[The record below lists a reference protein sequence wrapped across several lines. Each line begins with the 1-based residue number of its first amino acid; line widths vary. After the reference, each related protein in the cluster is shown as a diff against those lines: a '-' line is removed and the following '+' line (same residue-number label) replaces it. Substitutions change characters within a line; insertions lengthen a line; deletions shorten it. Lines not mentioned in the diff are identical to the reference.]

1 MTKRGEFTLPF
12 GAIIGQDDLKLG
24 LLLNVVNPRIGG
36 FLIRGAKGTG
46 KSTAVYA
53 LTDILPPVE
62 VVADCPF
69 RCSFEDPSNRCSS
82 CRSRFEKGDDVPKR
96 ELKMEV
102 ISLPLSITEDRLIGA
117 IDVERILKEGE
128 KALQP
133 GLLAQANQNIL
144 YVDEI
149 NLLPD
154 HITDDL
160 LDATALGWNTIER
173 EGFSIT
179 HPTRFV
185 FVGTMNPEEGEL
197 RPQILDRFPLSVLI
211 KTVNSEEARVQI
223 IKNNLL
229 FEKDPAGFRNKFK
242 NEEKDLKKKIAQA
255 RAALRK
261 VEVPEEIYY
270 IAASICA
277 KLKVDG
283 QRPDII
289 MTKAAC
295 AAAALDN
302 RTRVT
307 PEDVLKCSFLA
318 LSHRTRDG
326 GLEPPATEK
335 EIQEA
340 FEHALHKWVDKDKE
354 KAAGPAAVSQAQA
367 QAARLKDARVKKKP
381 ENLRNSS

>member
-1 MTKRGEFTLPF
+1 VTKRGNLTLPF
-12 GAIIGQDDLKLG
+12 DAIIGQDDLKLG

-69 RCSFEDPSNRCSS
+69 RCSFQDPVNRCES
-82 CRSRFEKGDDVPKR
+82 CRSRFEKGEEIPKK

-102 ISLPLSITEDRLIGA
+102 IGLPLSITEDRLIGS

-160 LDATALGWNTIER
+160 LDATALGWNTVER

-197 RPQILDRFPLSVLI
+197 RPQILDRFPLSTLI
-211 KTVNSEEARVQI
+211 KTVNTEEARVQI

-229 FEKDPAGFRNKFK
+229 FEKDPQAFK
-242 NEEKDLKKKIAQA
+242 NRFKEQEEKLKKKIANA
-255 RAALRK
+255 RSLLPQ
-261 VEVPEEIYY
+261 VEVPGGIYY
-270 IAASICA
+270 TAASICA

-283 QRPDII
+283 QRPDIVI
-289 MTKAAC
+289 TKTAC
-295 AAAALDN
+295 AACALDN
-302 RTRVT
+302 RTAV
-307 PEDVLKCSFLA
+307 EKDDVLKSSFLA
-318 LSHRTRDG
+318 LSHRTREG
-326 GLEPPATEK
+326 GFEPPATEK
-335 EIQEA
+335 EIEDA
-340 FEHALHKWVDKDKE
+340 FEESSRKWGDVWKERAGVGTAIPKGEAITASAKDSK
-354 KAAGPAAVSQAQA
+354 
-367 QAARLKDARVKKKP
+367 VKKK
-381 ENLRNSS
+381 S

>member
-1 MTKRGEFTLPF
+1 VAKRGEFSLPF
-12 GAIIGQDDLKLG
+12 GAIIGQEELKLG

-46 KSTAVYA
+46 KSTVVYA

-69 RCSFEDPSNRCSS
+69 QCSFEDPTNRCEM
-82 CRSRFEKGDDVPKR
+82 CRSRFEKGGDIPKK

-102 ISLPLSITEDRLIGA
+102 INLPLSITEDRLIGS
-117 IDVERILKEGE
+117 IDVQKILKDGE

-160 LDATALGWNTIER
+160 LDVTALGWNTIER
-173 EGFSIT
+173 EGFSVT

-197 RPQILDRFPLSVLI
+197 RPQILDRFPLSALI
-211 KTVNSEEARVQI
+211 KTVDSEEKRVQI

-229 FEKDPAGFRNKFK
+229 FEKNPQAFRDRFRKD
-242 NEEKDLKKKIAQA
+242 EEKLKKKIANA
-255 RAALRK
+255 RALLAK
-261 VEVPEEIYY
+261 VIIPEEIYH
-270 IAASICA
+270 IVASVCV
-277 KLKVDG
+277 KLKIDG
-283 QRPDII
+283 QRPDIVI
-289 MTKAAC
+289 TKTAC
-295 AAAALDN
+295 AVAAFDN
-302 RTRVT
+302 RTAV
-307 PEDVLKCSFLA
+307 EKNDVLKSSFLA

-326 GLEPPATEK
+326 GLEPPATAK
-335 EIQEA
+335 EIEDA
-340 FEHALHKWVDKDKE
+340 FEESCQKSKSLWGE
-354 KAAGPAAVSQAQA
+354 KAGAGMPSDDTGGISTPAKESP
-367 QAARLKDARVKKKP
+367 VKKK
-381 ENLRNSS
+381 S

>member
-1 MTKRGEFTLPF
+1 VAKRGEFTLPF

-69 RCSFEDPSNRCSS
+69 KCSFQDPGNRCES
-82 CRSRFEKGDDVPKR
+82 CRSRFEKGELVPKK
-96 ELKMEV
+96 ELRMEV
-102 ISLPLSITEDRLIGA
+102 INLPLSITEDRLIGS
-117 IDVERILKEGE
+117 IDVEKILKEGE
-128 KALQP
+128 KAFQP

-160 LDATALGWNTIER
+160 LDVTALGWNTIER

-197 RPQILDRFPLSVLI
+197 RPQILDRFPLSALI
-211 KTVNSEEARVQI
+211 KTVESEEARVQI

-229 FEKDPAGFRNKFK
+229 FEKNPENFK
-242 NEEKDLKKKIAQA
+242 NGFKEEEENLRKKIANA
-255 RAALRK
+255 RTLLPQ
-261 VEVPEEIYY
+261 VEIPEQIYR
-270 IAASICA
+270 IVASICV
-277 KLKVDG
+277 KLKIDG
-283 QRPDII
+283 QRPDIVI
-289 MTKAAC
+289 TKTAC
-295 AAAALDN
+295 AVAALDN
-302 RTRVT
+302 RTRV
-307 PEDVLKCSFLA
+307 EKGDLLKSSCLA

-335 EIQEA
+335 EIEDA
-340 FEHALHKWVDKDKE
+340 FDEGCRKWKGRWSE
-354 KAAGPAAVSQAQA
+354 KVGAGMPSE
-367 QAARLKDARVKKKP
+367 DAKSAPTTVTESPGKKKF
-381 ENLRNSS
+381 

>member
-1 MTKRGEFTLPF
+1 MAKRGEFTLPF
-12 GAIIGQDDLKLG
+12 SAIIGQDDLKLG

-46 KSTAVYA
+46 KTTAVYA

-62 VVADCPF
+62 IVADCPF
-69 RCSFEDPSNRCSS
+69 KCSFEDPSNRCDS
-82 CRSRFEKGDDVPKR
+82 CRTRFEKEKDIPKK

-102 ISLPLSITEDRLIGA
+102 INLPLSITEDRLIGS
-117 IDVERILKEGE
+117 IDVEKILKQGE

-160 LDATALGWNTIER
+160 LDVTALGWNTIER

-197 RPQILDRFPLSVLI
+197 RPQILDRFPLSTLI
-211 KTVNSEEARVQI
+211 KTVNEEEDRVQI
-223 IKNNLL
+223 IKNNLH
-229 FEKDPAGFRNKFK
+229 FEKDPAGFKKRFEDQDEKLK
-242 NEEKDLKKKIAQA
+242 KQIAKARDLIPRIEVEEK
-255 RAALRK
+255 
-261 VEVPEEIYY
+261 IYH

-283 QRPDII
+283 QRPDIVI
-289 MTKAAC
+289 TKTAC
-295 AAAALDN
+295 AKAALDN
-302 RTRVT
+302 RTEVK
-307 PEDVLKCSFLA
+307 PEDVLRCSFLA
-318 LSHRTRDG
+318 LSHRTRQG
-326 GLEPPATEK
+326 GFEPPATEE
-335 EIQEA
+335 EIQSV
-340 FEHALHKWVDKDKE
+340 FDQSCDKWEDQYKKKASVKTTPVKGKGITTPVDQGK
-354 KAAGPAAVSQAQA
+354 
-367 QAARLKDARVKKKP
+367 VKKKP
-381 ENLRNSS
+381 

>member
-1 MTKRGEFTLPF
+1 MSKRGSFTLPF
-12 GAIIGQDDLKLG
+12 GAIVGQDNLKLG

-36 FLIRGAKGTG
+36 LLIRGAKGTG

-53 LTDILPPVE
+53 LADILPPVE

-69 RCSFEDPSNRCSS
+69 RCSFQDPTNRCES
-82 CRSRFEKGDDVPKR
+82 CRSRFEKGENIPQK

-102 ISLPLSITEDRLIGA
+102 INLPLSITEDRLIGS
-117 IDVERILKEGE
+117 IDVQRILKDGE
-128 KALQP
+128 RALQP

-160 LDATALGWNTIER
+160 LDVTALGWNTIER

-185 FVGTMNPEEGEL
+185 FVGSMNPEEGEL
-197 RPQILDRFPLSVLI
+197 RPQILDRFPLSSLI
-211 KTVNSEEARVQI
+211 KTVNDEEARVQI

-229 FEKDPAGFRNKFK
+229 FEKDPIEFRNRFRDSV
-242 NEEKDLKKKIAQA
+242 EKLKKKITNAQT
-255 RAALRK
+255 LLPK
-261 VEVPEEIYY
+261 VEVREEIYH

-283 QRPDII
+283 QRPDIVI
-289 MTKAAC
+289 TKTAC

-302 RTRVT
+302 RTLVKE
-307 PEDVLKCSFLA
+307 EDLLKSSFLS
-318 LSHRTRDG
+318 LSHRTREG
-326 GLEPPATEK
+326 GLEPPPTEK
-335 EIQEA
+335 EIEDA
-340 FEHALHKWVDKDKE
+340 FEESSRKWGTMWKE
-354 KAAGPAAVSQAQA
+354 KVGAQISIP
-367 QAARLKDARVKKKP
+367 KGKGITEPGKETKVKKK
-381 ENLRNSS
+381 S

>member
-62 VVADCPF
+62 VVSDCPF

-82 CRSRFEKGDDVPKR
+82 CRSRFEKGKDIPK
-96 ELKMEV
+96 EQLKMEV
-102 ISLPLSITEDRLIGA
+102 ISLPLSITEDRLIGSV
-117 IDVERILKEGE
+117 DVERILKEGE

-197 RPQILDRFPLSVLI
+197 RPQILDRFPLSTLI

-242 NEEKDLKKKIAQA
+242 DEEENLKKKIAQA
-255 RAALRK
+255 RALLAR

-283 QRPDII
+283 QRPDIVI
-289 MTKAAC
+289 TKTAC
-295 AAAALDN
+295 AAAALDS
-302 RTRVT
+302 RIAAKQ
-307 PEDVLKCSFLA
+307 EDILKSSFLA
-318 LSHRTRDG
+318 LSHRTREG
-326 GLEPPATEK
+326 GFEPPATEE
-335 EIQEA
+335 EIEDA
-340 FEHALHKWVDKDKE
+340 FEEGCRKWGHVLKE
-354 KAAGPAAVSQAQA
+354 KAGAGARSPKGDAITPPA
-367 QAARLKDARVKKKP
+367 KDTKLKKKP
-381 ENLRNSS
+381 

>member
-1 MTKRGEFTLPF
+1 MSRRGNLTLPF

-53 LTDILPPVE
+53 LTDILPPVK

-69 RCSFEDPSNRCSS
+69 RCSFEDPANRCES
-82 CRSRFEKGDDVPKR
+82 CRSRFEKKENIPQK

-102 ISLPLSITEDRLIGA
+102 VNLPLSVTEDRLIGS

-173 EGFSIT
+173 EGFSFT

-197 RPQILDRFPLSVLI
+197 RPQILDRFPLSALI
-211 KTVNSEEARVQI
+211 ETVNAEEARVQI

-229 FEKDPAGFRNKFK
+229 FENDPIGFKSRFEDQ
-242 NEEKDLKKKIAQA
+242 EEKLRKKIANGRVLLPQ
-255 RAALRK
+255 

-283 QRPDII
+283 QRPDIVI
-289 MTKAAC
+289 TKTASAV
-295 AAAALDN
+295 AALDG
-302 RTRVT
+302 RTTV
-307 PEDVLKCSFLA
+307 EKADVLKSSRLT
-318 LSHRTRDG
+318 LSHRTREG
-326 GLEPPATEK
+326 GFEPPATEK
-335 EIQEA
+335 EIEDA
-340 FEHALHKWVDKDKE
+340 FEESCRKWGDMWKE
-354 KAAGPAAVSQAQA
+354 KMRVGASTPKVDGISAQA
-367 QAARLKDARVKKKP
+367 EDGEVKKKP
-381 ENLRNSS
+381 

>member
-1 MTKRGEFTLPF
+1 VSKRGSLTLPF
-12 GAIIGQDDLKLG
+12 GAIVGQDDLKLG

-36 FLIRGAKGTG
+36 LLIRGAKGTG

-53 LTDILPPVE
+53 LADILPPVE

-69 RCSFEDPSNRCSS
+69 RCSFQDPTNRCES
-82 CRSRFEKGDDVPKR
+82 CRKRFEGGEDLPKK

-102 ISLPLSITEDRLIGA
+102 INLPLSITEDRLIGS
-117 IDVERILKEGE
+117 IDVQRILKDGE

-154 HITDDL
+154 HVTDDL
-160 LDATALGWNTIER
+160 LDVTALGWNTIER

-185 FVGTMNPEEGEL
+185 FVGSMNPEEGEL
-197 RPQILDRFPLSVLI
+197 RPQILDRFPLSSLI
-211 KTVNSEEARVQI
+211 KTVNDEEARVQI

-229 FEKDPAGFRNKFK
+229 FEKDPIGFK
-242 NEEKDLKKKIAQA
+242 NRFGDTAEKLKKKIANAQA
-255 RAALRK
+255 LLPK
-261 VEVPEEIYY
+261 VEVREEIYH

-283 QRPDII
+283 QRPDIVI
-289 MTKAAC
+289 TKTAC
-295 AAAALDN
+295 AAAALNN
-302 RTRVT
+302 RTVVKE
-307 PEDVLKCSFLA
+307 EDLLRSAFLA
-318 LSHRTRDG
+318 LSHRTREG
-326 GLEPPATEK
+326 GLEPPPTEK
-335 EIQEA
+335 EIEDA
-340 FEHALHKWVDKDKE
+340 FEESSRKWGYVWKE
-354 KAAGPAAVSQAQA
+354 KGDAQVSIP
-367 QAARLKDARVKKKP
+367 KGEGIPEPGKETKVKKTHNP
-381 ENLRNSS
+381 IE

>member
-1 MTKRGEFTLPF
+1 MSKRGSFTLPF
-12 GAIIGQDDLKLG
+12 GAIVGQDNLKLG

-36 FLIRGAKGTG
+36 LLIRGAKGTG

-53 LTDILPPVE
+53 LADILPPVE

-69 RCSFEDPSNRCSS
+69 RCSFDDPANRCES
-82 CRSRFEKGDDVPKR
+82 CKSRFEKGENIPQK

-102 ISLPLSITEDRLIGA
+102 INLPLSITEDRLIGS
-117 IDVERILKEGE
+117 IDVQRILKDGE
-128 KALQP
+128 RALQP

-160 LDATALGWNTIER
+160 LDVTALGWNTIER

-185 FVGTMNPEEGEL
+185 FVGSMNPEEGEL
-197 RPQILDRFPLSVLI
+197 RPQILDRFPLSSLI
-211 KTVNSEEARVQI
+211 KTVNDEEARVQI

-229 FEKDPAGFRNKFK
+229 FEKDPIEFRNRFRDSV
-242 NEEKDLKKKIAQA
+242 EKLKKKITNAQT
-255 RAALRK
+255 LLPK
-261 VEVPEEIYY
+261 VEVREEIYH

-283 QRPDII
+283 QRPDIVI
-289 MTKAAC
+289 TKTAC

-302 RTRVT
+302 RTLVK
-307 PEDVLKCSFLA
+307 EGDLLKSAFLS
-318 LSHRTRDG
+318 LSHRTREG
-326 GLEPPATEK
+326 GLEPPPTEK
-335 EIQEA
+335 EIEDA
-340 FEHALHKWVDKDKE
+340 FEESSRKWGTMWKE
-354 KAAGPAAVSQAQA
+354 KVGAQISIP
-367 QAARLKDARVKKKP
+367 KGKGITEPGKETKVKKK
-381 ENLRNSS
+381 S

>member
-1 MTKRGEFTLPF
+1 VAKRGEFALPF

-69 RCSFEDPSNRCSS
+69 KCSFEDPTNRCES
-82 CRSRFEKGDDVPKR
+82 CRSRFEKGKEVPKK

-102 ISLPLSITEDRLIGA
+102 INLPLSITEDRLIGS
-117 IDVERILKEGE
+117 IDVGKILTEGE

-160 LDATALGWNTIER
+160 LDVTALGWNAIER

-197 RPQILDRFPLSVLI
+197 RPQILDRFSLSALI
-211 KTVNSEEARVQI
+211 KTVDNEEARVQI

-229 FEKDPAGFRNKFK
+229 FEKDPQAFK
-242 NEEKDLKKKIAQA
+242 NRFRKEEEELEKKIANA
-255 RAALRK
+255 RVLLAE
-261 VEVPEEIYY
+261 VEIPEEIYHVV
-270 IAASICA
+270 ASICV
-277 KLKVDG
+277 KLKIDG
-283 QRPDII
+283 QRPDIVI
-289 MTKAAC
+289 TKTAC
-295 AAAALDN
+295 AVAALDN
-302 RTRVT
+302 RKRV
-307 PEDVLKCSFLA
+307 EKDDLLKSSYLA
-318 LSHRTRDG
+318 LSHRSRDG

-335 EIQEA
+335 EIEDA
-340 FEHALHKWVDKDKE
+340 FEEGCRKWKGWSSEKMGGEMPSEDAKSAPTTVKE
-354 KAAGPAAVSQAQA
+354 TPG
-367 QAARLKDARVKKKP
+367 KKKF
-381 ENLRNSS
+381 

>member
-1 MTKRGEFTLPF
+1 VAKRGEFTLPF
-12 GAIIGQDDLKLG
+12 GAVIGQDDLKLG

-53 LTDILPPVE
+53 LTDILPRVDA
-62 VVADCPF
+62 VADCPF
-69 RCSFEDPSNRCSS
+69 KCSFEDPTNRCES
-82 CRSRFEKGDDVPKR
+82 CRSRFEKGERIPEK

-102 ISLPLSITEDRLIGA
+102 INLPLSITEDRLIGS
-117 IDVERILKEGE
+117 IDVEKILKEGE
-128 KALQP
+128 KAFQP

-160 LDATALGWNTIER
+160 LDVTALGWNTIER

-197 RPQILDRFPLSVLI
+197 RPQILDRFPLSALI
-211 KTVNSEEARVQI
+211 KTVDNEEARVQI

-229 FEKDPAGFRNKFK
+229 FEKDPQAFK
-242 NEEKDLKKKIAQA
+242 NRFGKEEEELKKKIANA
-255 RAALRK
+255 RVLLAE
-261 VEVPEEIYY
+261 VEIPEEIYHVV
-270 IAASICA
+270 ASICV
-277 KLKVDG
+277 KLKIDG
-283 QRPDII
+283 QRPDIVI
-289 MTKAAC
+289 TKTAC
-295 AAAALDN
+295 AVAALDN
-302 RTRVT
+302 RTRV
-307 PEDVLKCSFLA
+307 EKGDLLKSSYLA

-335 EIQEA
+335 EIEDA
-340 FEHALHKWVDKDKE
+340 FDEGCRKWKGRSSEKVGAGMPSEYEKSAPTTVKE
-354 KAAGPAAVSQAQA
+354 SPG
-367 QAARLKDARVKKKP
+367 KKKF
-381 ENLRNSS
+381 

>member
-1 MTKRGEFTLPF
+1 VLKRGSVTLPF
-12 GAIIGQDDLKLG
+12 GAIVGQDDLKLG

-36 FLIRGAKGTG
+36 LLIRGAKGTG

-53 LTDILPPVE
+53 LAEMLPPVE

-69 RCSFEDPSNRCSS
+69 RCSFQDPANRCES
-82 CRSRFEKGDDVPKR
+82 CRSRFEKGEDIPKR
-96 ELKMEV
+96 ESNMEV
-102 ISLPLSITEDRLIGA
+102 ISLPLSTTEDRLIGS
-117 IDVERILKEGE
+117 IDVQRILKDGE

-185 FVGTMNPEEGEL
+185 FVGSMNPEEGEL
-197 RPQILDRFPLSVLI
+197 RPQILDRFPLSSLI
-211 KTVNSEEARVQI
+211 KTVNDEDARVQI

-229 FEKDPAGFRNKFK
+229 FEKDPIEFRNRFK
-242 NEEKDLKKKIAQA
+242 DTAEKLKKKISNAQV
-255 RAALRK
+255 LLPK
-261 VEVPEEIYY
+261 VEVREEIYR

-283 QRPDII
+283 QRPDIVI
-289 MTKAAC
+289 TKTAC
-295 AAAALDN
+295 AAAALDG
-302 RTRVT
+302 RAMVKE
-307 PEDVLKCSFLA
+307 EDLLRSSFLA
-318 LSHRTRDG
+318 LSHRTREG
-326 GLEPPATEK
+326 GLEPPPTEK
-335 EIQEA
+335 EIEDI
-340 FEHALHKWVDKDKE
+340 FEESSQKWGYVWKE
-354 KAAGPAAVSQAQA
+354 KGSAQVSAPKGEGITEPGGEA
-367 QAARLKDARVKKKP
+367 DVKK
-381 ENLRNSS
+381 NS